1 MTRTILNNHSS
12 TSLLLEV
19 YKHQQHLDIGI
30 HHDKQIKMQ
39 LKYSRLNWSTKAYP
53 QMVIEYFLCCKCGG
67 LHGGACTMALCDA
80 TPYASSTFQT
90 PQRGDIKPHR
100 QDTLANQHH

>member
-19 YKHQQHLDIGI
+19 YKNQQHLDIGI
-30 HHDKQIKMQ
+30 HHAKQIKMQ

-67 LHGGACTMALCDA
+67 LHGGAYTMALCDA

-90 PQRGDIKPHR
+90 PQR
-100 QDTLANQHH
+100 